1 MGHEVCCVL
10 QEENKEEEGH
20 DSLIQD
26 YKRDFFFFF
35 FFMASIYLL
44 SQSLGWVTG
53 IGTEMCL
60 NKYTLR
66 KQV

>member
-26 YKRDFFFFF
+26 YKRDFFFFLWPAF
-35 FFMASIYLL
+35 LKMLIPTFKIKPDL
-44 SQSLGWVTG
+44 
-53 IGTEMCL
+53 I
-60 NKYTLR
+60 
-66 KQV
+66 